1 MMMQTWL
8 SRVVTVSVLAACG
21 MAGTSCG
28 PKKPAASAQPPTPA
42 EAKAIF
48 FPPDAQARQVDAVPE
63 QQLFTQLLVYRIT
76 VPAGSIS
83 LSSDFWKHVDEHAVD
98 IPTYEMLY
106 KNGVRVG
113 VAAAS
118 EWDYFKEILDKQ
130 PAKTQPG
137 AFSGLAARDIDL
149 EMKLKVPYQDLFYV
163 DNSGEL
169 IGRSFDRC
177 DNLLRVAF
185 QPAPRKPGTV
195 RLGICPVVRSMREK
209 LVATGDATF
218 NPVPFKWVHPEQFYE
233 LNLAADIPLES
244 FLVVAPSPEGKWPSS
259 LGNTFLI
266 NDGRTDQT
274 ETLMVFRPITYRQR
288 SAESKSVATTQP

>member
-1 MMMQTWL
+1 MSMQRRL
-8 SRVVTVSVLAACG
+8 FRVVTGLMLTACG
-21 MAGTSCG
+21 TLGWSCG
-28 PKKPAASAQPPTPA
+28 PKKPAATPPPPTPA

-48 FPPDAQARQVDAVPE
+48 FAPDAQLRQTDAVPE

-83 LSSDFWKHVDEHAVD
+83 LSNDFWKHVDEHAVD
-98 IPTYEMLY
+98 IPTYEVLY

-137 AFSGLAARDIDL
+137 AFSGTAARDIDL
-149 EMKLKVPYQDLFYV
+149 EMKLKVHYQDLFYV

-169 IGRSFDRC
+169 VGRSFDRC

-209 LVATGDATF
+209 IVATGDATF

-233 LNLAADIPLES
+233 LNLSADIPLES

-266 NDGRTDQT
+266 NDGRTEQT
-274 ETLMVFRPITYRQR
+274 ETVMVFRPITYRQR
-288 SAESKSVATTQP
+288 SGETKSVATTQP